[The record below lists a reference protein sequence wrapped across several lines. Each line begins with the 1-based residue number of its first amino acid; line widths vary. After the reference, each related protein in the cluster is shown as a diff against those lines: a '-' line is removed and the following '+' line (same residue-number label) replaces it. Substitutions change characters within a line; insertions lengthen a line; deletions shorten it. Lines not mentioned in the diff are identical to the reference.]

1 MKTATPIQR
10 ARIRF
15 TISQIVDAI
24 RQGQFATPSGVSL
37 FVTSGFSPYT
47 VQNIAE
53 NLPMPPLVLHRDIQ
67 NRTLTYTI
75 LAGEAL
81 IAAIWKEAQLIK
93 AGTPTYDVDRFWLYS
108 VDIDFLDVDIETAKQ
123 TADRIREARW

>member
-1 MKTATPIQR
+1 M
-10 ARIRF
+10 RF

-75 LAGEAL
+75 LAGEAV
-81 IAAIWKEAQLIK
+81 IAAIWREAQLIK
-93 AGTPTYDVDRFWLYS
+93 AGTPTVNIDQFWRYD